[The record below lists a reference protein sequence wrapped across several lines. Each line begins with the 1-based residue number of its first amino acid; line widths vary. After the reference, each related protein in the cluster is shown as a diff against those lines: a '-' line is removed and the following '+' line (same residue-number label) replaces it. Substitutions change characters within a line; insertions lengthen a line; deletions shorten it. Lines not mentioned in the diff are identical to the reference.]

1 MSHLFYSSSKFSN
14 STTLKFFRSKCSTM
28 AVHVS
33 AVVPAGKVISVRR
46 TNSSLSTS
54 NVIQLAML
62 LYLAM
67 ILKWLL
73 SRLVDQL
80 KQSLKHSSL
89 VLHSKIALKY
99 LIRCCVLK
107 CRKNNYFHLEQQCKV
122 VL

>member
-1 MSHLFYSSSKFSN
+1 
-14 STTLKFFRSKCSTM
+14 M

-67 ILKWLL
+67 IFEMAAKSPCWPTEAI
-73 SRLVDQL
+73 V
-80 KQSLKHSSL
+80 KT
-89 VLHSKIALKY
+89 
-99 LIRCCVLK
+99 
-107 CRKNNYFHLEQQCKV
+107 
-122 VL
+122 